1 MSMTEKRITA
11 KEKKEASRRDPIDFS
26 DPKNKPQVCNMFGC
40 REKVENRS
48 GLCKTHFYA
57 KALSDGWWPQEQ

>member
-40 REKVENRS
+40 HEKVEP
-48 GLCKTHFYA
+48 GYVLCKTHRQLNSSFF
-57 KALSDGWWPQEQ
+57 SNR